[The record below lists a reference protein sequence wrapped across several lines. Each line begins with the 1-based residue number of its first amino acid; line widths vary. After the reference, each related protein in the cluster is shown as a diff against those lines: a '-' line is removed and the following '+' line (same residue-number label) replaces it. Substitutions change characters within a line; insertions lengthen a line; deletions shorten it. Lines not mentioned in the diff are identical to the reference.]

1 MKHVLLLLLL
11 STAAF
16 AKPSPGSKAPIDHVI
31 ALVDGRPI
39 WSSQVDEVYERAK
52 LDKPTFDQTQQV
64 IDGLIGNALIENAA
78 DRLHVNVTESEVDQA
93 IAMVKQQNN
102 IDDAGLDKAL
112 ADQHFTRA
120 SYRDEVARQIRMGRV
135 FNADFAA
142 KVQISEDEIKT
153 AYDLVKKM
161 DASIGPLDKE
171 RERIRSMVFE
181 QKLQVAQQA
190 WIEKQKSLAHIERR

>member
-78 DRLHVNVTESEVDQA
+78 DRMHVNVTESEVDQA

-161 DASIGPLDKE
+161 DATIGPLDKE